1 MNPGVKHCH
10 QIAECLYKLR
20 RQLDSFHDRLDK
32 FFPTDDP
39 VNQRR
44 TADNLVALELETIS
58 ELLKTNTN
66 RAVEVDDHS
75 CQWDDLGIDG
85 SAVAHKEIIDQAEDT
100 TELLNKMLETTE
112 QIHDSVGEHSNKRV
126 DDYLDPEILES
137 VSVYNST
144 VENHAWECRK
154 AIANL
159 AGYIH

>member
-1 MNPGVKHCH
+1 MNDYVKQCQ
-10 QIAECLYKLR
+10 QIAECLCILR
-20 RQLDSFHDRLDK
+20 RQLDSFYARLDN

-66 RAVEVDDHS
+66 RAVEIDDHS

-85 SAVAHKEIIDQAEDT
+85 SAVTHKEIIDQAEDT
-100 TELLNKMLETTE
+100 TELLNKTLETTE
-112 QIHDSVGEHSNKRV
+112 QIHDSVCEHSNKRV

-137 VSVYNST
+137 VTAYNST

-154 AIANL
+154 AIENL
-159 AGYIH
+159 AGYVQ